1 MTRSVWPQ
9 LLHFR
14 KWSNG
19 SQDQRVFFMVP
30 FLHRLQ
36 RCLVLICSASLRA
49 AWRGALPP
57 CPFVRS
63 FPTWL
68 AWLVCSSARRVS
80 GGGVPLAFC
89 CLCMIRTSSFRLEML
104 RPEPGHAPP
113 WRCCGQNPPTRCP
126 GDAADRAGRNAP
138 KSGHALPWRCCGPR
152 RPERA
157 QVRPRAAALVNLGDR
172 ITRIYQCPSCA

>member
-1 MTRSVWPQ
+1 MNSPDFPRLTLTRSVCPQ

-14 KWSNG
+14 KWPND

-68 AWLVCSSARRVS
+68 AWPICPPARRVS
-80 GGGVPLAFC
+80 GGVLPLAFC
-89 CLCMIRTSSFRLEML
+89 CLCRIRTTSFRLEML

-113 WRCCGQNPPTRCP
+113 WRCCG
-126 GDAADRAGRNAP
+126 
-138 KSGHALPWRCCGPR
+138 PR
-152 RPERA
+152 RPEPA